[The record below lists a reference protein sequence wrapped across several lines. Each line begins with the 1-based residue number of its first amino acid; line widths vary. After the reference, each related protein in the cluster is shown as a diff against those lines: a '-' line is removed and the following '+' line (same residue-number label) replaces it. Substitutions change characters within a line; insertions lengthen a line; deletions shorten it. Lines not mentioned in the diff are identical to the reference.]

1 MPVSSRRTRDLKT
14 PFQSAR
20 EKLFTYSRR
29 AEAQYAV
36 QLRKIARAVGDIINA
51 FPPGD
56 PAALPAITDSLVR
69 YSSMI
74 RPWARAVAARMI
86 ADVNHRDNKVWQKQ
100 SEMMGA
106 SLRQEVRSAPTGI
119 AMQQLLAESVHYITS
134 IPLDAAKRVHELT
147 MKGISDSRRFKEY
160 ADEIQRS
167 THVSRSKANL
177 IARTETA
184 RTSSVLTQVRAE
196 HVGCVGYV
204 WRTSRDGDVRKS
216 HKEMEGKF
224 VKFDEVPLLSDG
236 TRTHAGQIYN
246 CRCYMEPVIPDEYL

>member
-106 SLRQEVRSAPTGI
+106 SLRP
-119 AMQQLLAESVHYITS
+119 
-134 IPLDAAKRVHELT
+134 
-147 MKGISDSRRFKEY
+147 
-160 ADEIQRS
+160 
-167 THVSRSKANL
+167 
-177 IARTETA
+177 
-184 RTSSVLTQVRAE
+184 
-196 HVGCVGYV
+196 
-204 WRTSRDGDVRKS
+204 
-216 HKEMEGKF
+216 
-224 VKFDEVPLLSDG
+224 
-236 TRTHAGQIYN
+236 
-246 CRCYMEPVIPDEYL
+246 